1 MKIIQGI
8 AAVILIILI
17 LDFLW
22 QWITLP
28 WKIDKSN
35 DLLREI
41 LEKLEH
47 REEYL

>member
-1 MKIIQGI
+1 MEIIQGI

-35 DLLREI
+35 NLLKEI
-41 LEKLEH
+41 LEDLKY
-47 REEYL
+47 RGDDS